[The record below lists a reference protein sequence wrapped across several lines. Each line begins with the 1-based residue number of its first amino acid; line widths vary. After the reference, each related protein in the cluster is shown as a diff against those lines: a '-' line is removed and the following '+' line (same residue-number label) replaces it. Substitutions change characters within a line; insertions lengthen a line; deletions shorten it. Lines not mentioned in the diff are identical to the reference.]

1 MQNFSLNSRLKED
14 CTVLLER
21 DEVSFLLHQ
30 NAEVFWFILV
40 PHTQETEFY
49 KLDLAIQ
56 QQLLGLMN
64 RLSAFIQSSFK
75 VDKLNLA
82 MIGNVV
88 SQMHIHVI
96 GRSLKDA
103 YWPDVVWGRS
113 FEKTYT
119 AQQVD
124 EIQQQLIAF
133 LK

>member
-96 GRSLKDA
+96 GRSLNDA

>member
-1 MQNFSLNSRLKED
+1 MQKFSLNSRLQED

-21 DEVSFLLHQ
+21 DEISFLLHQ

-40 PHTQETEFY
+40 PHTQETEFHE
-49 KLDLAIQ
+49 LDLAMQ
-56 QQLLGLMN
+56 QQLLGLIN

-96 GRSLKDA
+96 GRSLNDA

>member
-1 MQNFSLNSRLKED
+1 MQNFSLNSRLQED

-21 DEVSFLLHQ
+21 DEISFLLHQ

-40 PHTQETEFY
+40 PHTQEIEFHE
-49 KLDLAIQ
+49 LDQAKQ
-56 QQLLGLMN
+56 QQLLGLIN
-64 RLSAFIQSSFK
+64 RLSAFIQNSFNI
-75 VDKLNLA
+75 DKLNIA

-88 SQMHIHVI
+88 SQMHIHVV
-96 GRSLKDA
+96 GRSLNDA

-119 AQQVD
+119 AQQVE